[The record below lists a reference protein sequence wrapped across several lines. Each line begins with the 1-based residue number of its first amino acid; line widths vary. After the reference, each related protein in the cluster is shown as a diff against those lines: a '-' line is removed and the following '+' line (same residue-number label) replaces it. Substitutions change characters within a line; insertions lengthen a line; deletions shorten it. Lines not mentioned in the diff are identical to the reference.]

1 MRPMAIQQMLEFLH
15 SDEWILISDD
25 LRSEWIKNFYQKAKL
40 EIMTAYIDGKYK
52 SEGYENSEDYIKQNF
67 EI

>member
-1 MRPMAIQQMLEFLH
+1 MNKMAIERMAEYIL
-15 SDEWILISDD
+15 SDEWNILSDH
-25 LRSEWIKNFYQKAKL
+25 LKSEWLKNFYQKAKL

>member
-1 MRPMAIQQMLEFLH
+1 MRPMAIQQMIEFMQ

-52 SEGYENSEDYIKQNF
+52 
-67 EI
+67 

>member
-1 MRPMAIQQMLEFLH
+1 MRPMAIQQMAEF
-15 SDEWILISDD
+15 IK
-25 LRSEWIKNFYQKAKL
+25 SEDWTNLNSYMKDQWLKNFYQKAKL

>member
-1 MRPMAIQQMLEFLH
+1 MRPMAIQQMAEF
-15 SDEWILISDD
+15 IK
-25 LRSEWIKNFYQKAKL
+25 SEDWTNLTDYMKDQWIKNFYQKAKL

-52 SEGYENSEDYIKQNF
+52 SEGYDNSEDYIKQKF

>member
-1 MRPMAIQQMLEFLH
+1 MKKIAIQQMVEYMQT
-15 SDEWILISDD
+15 DEWNACTEH
-25 LRSEWIKNFYQKAKL
+25 LRSEWVKNFYEKAKL

-52 SEGYENSEDYIKQNF
+52 SEGYESSQDYINQNF